1 MLKPRKYIIPN
12 NVLHA
17 GKNVIAVQIINYFDK
32 GGIAG
37 YKDTSRHI
45 SVYPVGDETSN
56 FIEWPMEAILF
67 RVMSLCGWCVPGSY
81 QPFGDLFLQFKNRRR
96 NK

>member
-1 MLKPRKYIIPN
+1 LKLPQSWNGKDVQLDVNRIRDYDLTYVKRKLIGSQQNAEPKKIYN
-12 NVLHA
+12 SHNVLHA

-45 SVYPVGDETSN
+45 SVYPVGDE
-56 FIEWPMEAILF
+56 
-67 RVMSLCGWCVPGSY
+67 
-81 QPFGDLFLQFKNRRR
+81 LQKFH
-96 NK
+96 